1 MPDQELTAAGLIR
14 DLQAQGWSQARI
26 AAAIGRDSR
35 TLRFVLAGT
44 KPGHNLVG
52 ALHELSLT
60 GQVTTP
66 IPRRRTRTGKVARV
80 RGRRGQPSITPTDPT
95 LPEPQPEQAREPGTP
110 EGEHARRHGP
120 AGTDSTRQ
128 PERRARHTRERNL
141 LRHEVENLP
150 RGRSSHLFQFPRVN
164 ETARGQADSALM
176 EILDVARQG
185 AKRMH
190 AKLWIEVGPA
200 GHRERREV
208 RIGDHGGY
216 DAGLAVEGV
225 GLFGGSVLDWM
236 TDQAGNRYEDI
247 ADTGTLVGVEIDIW

>member
-1 MPDQELTAAGLIR
+1 MPDQELTAAGLLR
-14 DLQAQGWSQARI
+14 DLQAQGWTQTRI
-26 AAAIGRDSR
+26 AAALGRDPR
-35 TLRFVLAGT
+35 LLRFVLAGT

-52 ALHELSLT
+52 ALHDLSLT
-60 GQVTTP
+60 GTVTGP
-66 IPRRRTRTGKVARV
+66 VPRRRTRTGDVARV

-95 LPEPQPEQAREPGTP
+95 LPAPQLAEPHAGGPDDRQPRP
-110 EGEHARRHGP
+110 RHGP

-128 PERRARHTRERNL
+128 PERRPRHTRGRNL

-150 RGRSSHLFQFPRVN
+150 RGRASHLFQFPRIN
-164 ETARGQADSALM
+164 ETARGQADSALF
-176 EILDVARQG
+176 EVLENARQA

-190 AKLWIEVGPA
+190 AKLWIEVGPP

-236 TDQAGNRYEDI
+236 TDQAGSRYEDI
-247 ADTGTLVGVEIDIW
+247 ADTGTLVGVEVDIW